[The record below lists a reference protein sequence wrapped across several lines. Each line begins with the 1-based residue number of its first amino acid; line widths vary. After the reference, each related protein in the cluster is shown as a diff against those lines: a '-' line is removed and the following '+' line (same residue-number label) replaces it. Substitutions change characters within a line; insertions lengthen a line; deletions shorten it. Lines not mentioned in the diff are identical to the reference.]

1 MINFIATVIISILLM
16 EIVWLALNDSFV
28 PLAILGHVLLGI
40 VIGHCIWTY
49 ITYLRKRERDG
60 T

>member
-16 EIVWLALNDSFV
+16 ETVWLALNDSFV

-40 VIGHCIWTY
+40 VIGHCIWSY
-49 ITYLRKRERDG
+49 ITHLRKREENR